1 MVLSLYLVIVE
12 GKNRIQSFLICQKS
26 PAMITNEYAFVKLSN
41 WKYVKDFNSMLAEN
55 ILHFEGD

>member
-12 GKNRIQSFLICQKS
+12 GKIESNHFLCQKS

-41 WKYVKDFNSMLAEN
+41 WKSVKDFNSMLAEN